1 MALAFFRFTLVTI
14 SENKGLSKSYRQGRV
29 ALAKIASGS
38 AAAVEASSGNS
49 RSARGVFYEFCIV
62 EFGSS
67 RPWGWKCQ
75 GNRKLQKPCFLNVKN
90 RINQIPAVIVA
101 LLIYSQS
108 SLPCPADQLFYS
120 DQLFLTNFYPG
131 CAPKSWSMPSHDLPQ
146 PRHALPLGRP
156 YCTVPQRP
164 LQALEAPH

>member
-1 MALAFFRFTLVTI
+1 MCVTVCEVGTADRVG
-14 SENKGLSKSYRQGRV
+14 SETERGGRYLFLSHTKGLSKSYRQGRV

-90 RINQIPAVIVA
+90 RINQIPAVSKNCIKTKGEKEEDDFLA
-101 LLIYSQS
+101 FE
-108 SLPCPADQLFYS
+108 PPLFV
-120 DQLFLTNFYPG
+120 G
-131 CAPKSWSMPSHDLPQ
+131 C
-146 PRHALPLGRP
+146 PLGSG
-156 YCTVPQRP
+156 
-164 LQALEAPH
+164 L